1 MMIIG
6 YLQQTLGPTLAGL
19 FTIKTSTCQSTS
31 SEIHNIQRHGSHFKH
46 QANTLVAT
54 NGAENM
60 PFRAA

>member
-1 MMIIG
+1 MIIG
-6 YLQQTLGPTLAGL
+6 YLQPTLGLICHQNFNLQHA
-19 FTIKTSTCQSTS
+19 KAHHR
-31 SEIHNIQRHGSHFKH
+31 EIHNIQRHGSHFKH